1 MACLLTGARCL
12 TVMWI
17 RPVGRHTNRT
27 QGVCRGASRRNGKS
41 NRWFIPHYLESS
53 ALGISRSSAEV
64 IDVMRRYGES
74 GLTLVGHSR
83 GAMTIGNAMEA
94 LEAEPGSRGSL
105 LDTDIKFVG
114 PAYSAQEAANR
125 LDRLSDG
132 FSSGVELQNH
142 ADDFV
147 GTLIGKNPATYD
159 SRHPKGTK
167 LQEWI
172 NIFTEPPTVHSCYGT
187 GAADK
192 GCISAYGKAPTMK
205 VQSERQTQDV
215 Q

>member
-1 MACLLTGARCL
+1 
-12 TVMWI
+12 
-17 RPVGRHTNRT
+17 
-27 QGVCRGASRRNGKS
+27 
-41 NRWFIPHYLESS
+41 
-53 ALGISRSSAEV
+53 
-64 IDVMRRYGES
+64 
-74 GLTLVGHSR
+74 
-83 GAMTIGNAMEA
+83 MEA

-159 SRHPKGTK
+159 NRPAGSSA
-167 LQEWI
+167 L
-172 NIFTEPPTVHSCYGT
+172 TETLRLFGDAPTVHSCYGT
-187 GAADK
+187 GDASR
-192 GCISAYGKAPTMK
+192 GCKDRYGKAPTSNIQPNK
-205 VQSERQTQDV
+205 NRN
-215 Q
+215 